1 MEMYIGDDVLCQQME
16 RMDKLS
22 EIRLKLG
29 AYQYMENLR
38 NEVLADS
45 LFRTEEKMEIQ
56 QEQPMADKTQRI
68 IAKIQAEL
76 LKRIL
81 PSNRN
86 SVMAVKWMKII
97 KENHQKMVHVREELS
112 RKLQQYDGDSFEEIS
127 RDLGEKN
134 QDGTLS
140 KKKEEKQSEP
150 VTDRRKILINNI
162 QVDLLRTML
171 PIERN
176 SRMAV
181 KYMGIIRENH
191 VMLMTIQ
198 EELLKKVKEREDD
211 SIADSFR
218 KLENVNQIKWNATL
232 DAWDKDKRNKILFS
246 ILVDQVKRIRTRRC
260 PQMAGKM
267 MKRLQDR
274 HIVLKNLQVEL
285 VRWVNERANLLQ
297 RKKTVEEELLMVI
310 KTKEELKKRRKML
323 QIELMSYHRESAVDE
338 DTLFVPRKLF
348 LNSVQTF
355 KAVPKLENAPR
366 VAIDRKDGPSVSL
379 TYEDQPQSQLKKGA
393 KPTLMSRI
401 KRIFGFR

>member
-162 QVDLLRTML
+162 QVDLL
-171 PIERN
+171 
-176 SRMAV
+176 
-181 KYMGIIRENH
+181 GIIRENH

-297 RKKTVEEELLMVI
+297 RKKTVEEELL
-310 KTKEELKKRRKML
+310 
-323 QIELMSYHRESAVDE
+323 SYHRESAVDE